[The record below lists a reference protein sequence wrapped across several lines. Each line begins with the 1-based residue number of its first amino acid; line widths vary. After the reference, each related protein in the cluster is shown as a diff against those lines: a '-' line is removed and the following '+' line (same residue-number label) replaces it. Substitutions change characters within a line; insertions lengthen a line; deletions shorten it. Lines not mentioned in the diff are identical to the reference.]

1 MVTYNFWELCR
12 IARKDKGYTIM
23 QISKET
29 GYTHQNI
36 SAFETG
42 KMLRVNM
49 DILLWYIRNTDII
62 DMVRAYESEG
72 SVAEV

>member
-1 MVTYNFWELCR
+1 MGTYNFWELCR
-12 IARKDKGYTIM
+12 IARKDKGYTIT

-42 KMLRVNM
+42 KMLRVNL

-72 SVAEV
+72 GVAEV